1 MRLRNVIFCMIDAAW
16 PWSSD
21 LHVSRQVSYVG
32 RSIADETFCDL
43 SVTYLGVDGNCNKV
57 AWFYKLG

>member
-1 MRLRNVIFCMIDAAW
+1 MRLRNVIFWIIDAAW

-32 RSIADETFCDL
+32 KLIADAIYSSLLAFATL
-43 SVTYLGVDGNCNKV
+43 PPV
-57 AWFYKLG
+57 